1 MLNLPPSPGPVGV
14 VLLALGAGLGLVV
27 LVGLRARL
35 AGELGW
41 RSGAVESWL
50 VAAVVAVSVAGAPFT
65 LWRVG
70 VDIRET
76 SRFSATHKRYVGA
89 ETKLVDGELAERVGA
104 LIPPGDT
111 YFVAVAP
118 DAHSEI
124 RESLALWLGYAFVPR
139 RRVRTEAEADWVVTW
154 GATPAELDLA
164 TAPPTLVGRNRLVER
179 EPVYVAAAE
188 P

>member
-1 MLNLPPSPGPVGV
+1 MLNLPSSPGSVGV
-14 VLLALGAGLGLVV
+14 VLLALGAGFGLAV

-41 RSGAVESWL
+41 RSGALESWL

-111 YFVAVAP
+111 YYVAVAP

-124 RESLALWLGYAFVPR
+124 RESLAFWLGYAFVPR
-139 RRVRTEAEADWVVTW
+139 R
-154 GATPAELDLA
+154 
-164 TAPPTLVGRNRLVER
+164 
-179 EPVYVAAAE
+179 
-188 P
+188 

>member
-1 MLNLPPSPGPVGV
+1 MLNLPSSPGTVGV
-14 VLLALGAGLGLVV
+14 VLLALGAGLGLGV
-27 LVGLRARL
+27 LVGLRGRL
-35 AGELGW
+35 ARELGW
-41 RSGAVESWL
+41 GSGAAESWL
-50 VAAVVAVSVAGAPFT
+50 VAAVVAVTVAGAPYT

-111 YFVAVAP
+111 YYVAVAP

-154 GATPAELDLA
+154 GATPAQLDLT
-164 TAPPTLVGRNRLVER
+164 TAAPRLVGRNRLVER
-179 EPVYVAAAE
+179 EPVYLAAAG